1 MNSLETKLAELS
13 TESRGWLLGTKSE
26 NPLGCAFTKKR
37 VVHPG
42 AGGKRMIM
50 DKAEQAQV
58 WAELMAQTPDPAD
71 ERAAYIHI
79 PFCDKKCSYCGFFQN
94 YTKEEA
100 AHRYVDVLLQEL
112 DAAAETP
119 YVQGAPFQAVFFGGG
134 TPTALSDAD
143 LARLVRAVRERL
155 PLTSDAEITLE
166 GRIHDLTESKV
177 EAAMRAGALT
187 TAKRSSRHCAAWWRS
202 RARSSSPTSSTGC
215 PISPRRSGR
224 TTCARSSR
232 SASRAATSIS

>member
-1 MNSLETKLAELS
+1 MNSIETKLSALSAEA
-13 TESRGWLLGTKSE
+13 RGWLLGTKSE
-26 NPLGCAFTKKR
+26 NPLGRAFTKKR

-58 WAELMAQTPDPAD
+58 WKDLMAQTPDPAD

-100 AHRYVDVLLQEL
+100 AHRYVDVLLEEL

-119 YVQGAPFQAVFFGGG
+119 YVQGAPLLV
-134 TPTALSDAD
+134 LC
-143 LARLVRAVRERL
+143 ARCGRA
-155 PLTSDAEITLE
+155 
-166 GRIHDLTESKV
+166 
-177 EAAMRAGALT
+177 
-187 TAKRSSRHCAAWWRS
+187 CRS
-202 RARSSSPTSSTGC
+202 RAT
-215 PISPRRSGR
+215 
-224 TTCARSSR
+224 AKSR
-232 SASRAATSIS
+232 SRGASMT